1 MSCNK
6 CRTTTNVNC
15 GCNPKPCQEQDCEC
29 PVLGMTS
36 DCVTFTEDLPCS
48 GIQAGQTQTETI
60 VQLDAFICEK
70 FDQQNAYFTLVN
82 TGNGAEVYKGVNGQG
97 QKLIRKINSSDDL
110 INVTQNTDDISIGI
124 DEAELNTF
132 IEANQKLTVVSNAG
146 TTGETL
152 VKTAVVTGDTTTY
165 PIKRVIHSAQDGSG
179 ESVVRDLQSNTD
191 DLTLRTKKLN
201 STTLTI
207 TSTDEEVSIDVPMSA
222 QIPAL
227 YVNNLYEPTYDEW
240 LAENKAQ
247 NSGTAV
253 VGFEFIGKGTLAQ
266 PFTDTRVF
274 TLNSPLT
281 SPTITS
287 NSAIQNALDGDEVY
301 SYVGSGNKLNPEKSG
316 QRVIIQNNSS
326 SYIFTNTF
334 NYTNLDLRI
343 QGNVLA
349 TTSEYLINM
358 DDTTS
363 FDSTSSLIKITVE
376 DGGLLTANNSLGF
389 NNSGNTNNTNTYLTG
404 RTVSLMTLGSARID
418 FSYNGVDVLTRYVF
432 NGNGN
437 NNDGNIHFVVN
448 AEIVAYY
455 QGVYFSKNKN
465 KIDFYKQSCSGFFN
479 GSCNTSLKAFHS
491 TGGQIRFY
499 EQGGLSVSSDV
510 SGRDYG
516 ITFEPEDDGIGYCS
530 FEINSSIIGYACNYL
545 FVKLNNEHVDL
556 KIRNTLG
563 SGGTTFPLG
572 SNTVVNGLFENLGV
586 DKWKIEFKNNNFT
599 FTGINFDKVDLT
611 NANNISTINFI
622 GSSLIETLVIYDSK
636 ASALSGGLSKNSKF
650 LKRVTVNAD
659 DLVAGVEYKVATSGS
674 PSLGTVGN
682 WFTATGSETGT
693 GTAYFES
700 IELT

>member
-1 MSCNK
+1 MSCIK
-6 CRTTTNVNC
+6 CQQTKLCQQTN
-15 GCNPKPCQEQDCEC
+15 DCACE
-29 PVLGMTS
+29 VYLTS
-36 DCVTFTEDLPCS
+36 DCINNVKAEFECLNIS
-48 GIQAGQTQTETI
+48 NGLSLTETL
-60 VQLDAFICEK
+60 QAMDEQICVK
-70 FDQQNAYFTLVN
+70 FDTITNYFTIINVG
-82 TGNGAEVYKGVNGQG
+82 TGEEVYKGVNNLG
-97 QKLIRKINSSDDL
+97 QKELKTIVKEGDLITVSSDE
-110 INVTQNTDDISIGI
+110 NTIIIGL
-124 DEAELNTF
+124 DEEALNTF
-132 IEANQKLTVVSNAG
+132 IEANQKLTVVDNAG
-146 TTGETL
+146 TIGETL
-152 VKTAVVTGDTTTY
+152 VKTAVVSGDTTTY
-165 PIKRVIHSAQDGSG
+165 PIKRLIHSDQDGEG
-179 ESVVRDLQSNTD
+179 ESFVRDLQVNTD

-227 YVNNLYEPTYDEW
+227 YVNNLYEPTYEEW

-253 VGFEFIGKGTLAQ
+253 EGFEFIGKGTLAQ

-281 SPTITS
+281 PPTITS

-465 KIDFYKQSCSGFFN
+465 KINFYKQSESGFFN
-479 GSCNTSLKAFHS
+479 GSCNTALKAFHS

-499 EQGGLSVSSDV
+499 EQGGLSVSSGV

-516 ITFEPEDDGIGYCS
+516 ITFEPEDGGIGYCS
-530 FEINSSIIGYACNYL
+530 FEINLSTINYNCSYL
-545 FVKLNNEHVDL
+545 FVRLNNENVTL
-556 KIRNTLG
+556 KVRNTFG
-563 SGGTTFPLG
+563 AGATVFPLG
-572 SNTVVNGLFENLGV
+572 SNTIINGLFENLGV
-586 DKWKIEFKNNNFT
+586 DKWQVEFKNNNFI
-599 FTGINFDKVDLT
+599 FTGIDFDKVDLT
-611 NANNISTINFI
+611 QGNGTSSINFI
-622 GSSLIETLVIYDSK
+622 GNNTIETLVIHSNK
-636 ASALSGGLSKNSKF
+636 ENARASLPMNSAF
-650 LKRVTVNAD
+650 LLQRDVNVS
-659 DLVAGVEYKVATSGS
+659 DLVAGTEYKIKVAGTGT
-674 PSLGTVGN
+674 PLGTVGTY
-682 WFTATGSETGT
+682 FIATGAETAVGGVAT
-693 GTAYFES
+693 L
-700 IELT
+700 IERAIVL